1 MTSLLP
7 NRAIYSTAHE
17 VAAKLEAHLEAQE
30 LRVNLCGLPP
40 DKKLGLV
47 ALAVL
52 ARRYNVPVVRVFE
65 CYRAAYAGQIS
76 EFGQRSPLG
85 LRIST
90 LVSKSA
96 FHRTLRYMETKRP
109 EFQAAAR
116 EADLVQVNRPVVEQ
130 RGLLRMA
137 IDSGSLEGVA
147 AHRKRVEEFQKL
159 KRRGAAE
166 RPYRMNPW
174 VG

>member
-1 MTSLLP
+1 MTLLLP
-7 NRAIYSTAHE
+7 NRALFTVAHE
-17 VAAKLEAHLEAQE
+17 VAATLETHLEAQQ

-52 ARRYNVPVVRVFE
+52 ARRYNVPVVTVFE
-65 CYRAAYAGQIS
+65 CYRAAYAAQIS
-76 EFGQRSPLG
+76 EFSQRSPLG

-96 FHRTLRYMETKRP
+96 FLRTLRYMDGKRV

-137 IDSGSLEGVA
+137 IESGSLEGVD
-147 AHRKRVEEFQKL
+147 AHRKRVEAFQKL
-159 KRRGAAE
+159 KRRGAAA

-174 VG
+174 VS